1 MSLALLL
8 SSVIASALLF
18 PVFSK
23 IALAMS
29 SLLLFL
35 FALSFHSENLNHTA
49 EWPCCQFLYCVPCM
63 WCLRWDF
70 ASVSSKPWAEF
81 CLSVCLLW
89 DFRRE
94 MSWPFCSRHGKYC
107 FPSDVF
113 TGVPCTNRPLPE
125 AWLISKAVLLKG
137 SLFSWAWM
145 LTGPTRADFKT
156 GRSSRL
162 QAVGQDAGSWGRKK
176 RTQFGEQKKLYES
189 GPRKISAQACPLL
202 TAKAARHAHS
212 SPAAYWCLVPRKPW
226 LQKKCK
232 GKVKTGTRWQSL
244 CA

>member
-1 MSLALLL
+1 
-8 SSVIASALLF
+8 
-18 PVFSK
+18 
-23 IALAMS
+23 MS
-29 SLLLFL
+29 SLLLLL
-35 FALSFHSENLNHTA
+35 FAFSFHNENLNHTA
-49 EWPCCQFLYCVPCM
+49 EWPCRQFLCCVPCM

-89 DFRRE
+89 ASRRE

-113 TGVPCTNRPLPE
+113 IGVPCTNRPLPE

-176 RTQFGEQKKLYES
+176 KGLSS
-189 GPRKISAQACPLL
+189 GSRRSYVNLDLEKYQP
-202 TAKAARHAHS
+202 RHAHS
-212 SPAAYWCLVPRKPW
+212 SLQRQRGMPTPHQLLTGVWCPENPGYRRNAKERWRQGRAGRACAHRHKPY
-226 LQKKCK
+226 L
-232 GKVKTGTRWQSL
+232 TRNL
-244 CA
+244 